1 MNVRKMILL
10 SATVMMLSSAG
21 CFSIFV
27 RKAGSVAFGE
37 KSSTLVLQLSA
48 QNPKEFRYVEVAPLT
63 SELGAKLPPTLLNDI
78 RVGLIKQINENE
90 NTRTTYTAGDAVREK
105 PALVVEGVLY
115 DLEKGSRVQRAATIG
130 GTAFLIARYTVK
142 DKATGETLAVF
153 NSRGFLQDSLYF
165 GGDINNAVHQ
175 LNLAVID
182 YLLGKLHE
190 KEKNE

>member
-1 MNVRKMILL
+1 MNVRKMIVLC
-10 SATVMMLSSAG
+10 AAAVMLSSAG
-21 CFSIFV
+21 CLRLFV

-48 QNPKEFRYVEVAPLT
+48 QMPNEFHYVEVAPLT

-78 RVGLIKQINENE
+78 RVALVKQINENE
-90 NTRTTYTAGDAVREK
+90 DTKKIYTAGDVAPGM
-105 PALVVEGVLY
+105 PALVVEGVVY

-130 GTAFLIARYTVK
+130 GEAFIIARFAIK
-142 DKATGETLAVF
+142 DKETGDTLAVF

-165 GGDINNAVHQ
+165 GGNINDAVRQ
-175 LNLAVID
+175 LNLGVID
-182 YLLGKLHE
+182 YLKGKLHE